1 MTDERIPASAAAI
14 RAQLTQEQLRRR
26 VARGEIKGF
35 LVDGK
40 YYVEGG
46 SLAKWISE
54 HRAPASA

>member
-1 MTDERIPASAAAI
+1 
-14 RAQLTQEQLRRR
+14 
-26 VARGEIKGF
+26 